1 MPYYDVA
8 NVVSVTKTNMI
19 NEMPCG
25 YETLKTTGVKIWH
38 QVTRRASA
46 AVSAAFEV
54 SRRPAQQ

>member
-8 NVVSVTKTNMI
+8 NIVRVTKTNMI

-38 QVTRRASA
+38 QVSHRAFA
-46 AVSAAFEV
+46 VVSAALEV
-54 SRRPAQQ
+54 SNRPAQQ